1 MAMLEVNTI
10 DLHYGAAQALRGVSL
25 KAEPGKV
32 TCVLGRNGVGK
43 TSLLRAMV
51 GQHGISRGSITFQG
65 TEISKLATV
74 ERARRGIAIVPQ
86 GREIFPLLTVEENLQ
101 TGFAPLPRD
110 QRTMPDDVFTLFPVL
125 RSMLGRRGGDLS
137 GGQQQ
142 QLAIGRAL
150 VMRPKVLLLDEP
162 TEGIQPSI
170 IKDIG
175 RAISYLRSLGEMAI
189 VLVEQ
194 YLDFAQELGD
204 YLVVMDRGSIVY
216 SSDKANMD
224 EAAIKQALAI

>member
-1 MAMLEVNTI
+1 MLDAQNL

-43 TSLLRAMV
+43 TSLLRALV
-51 GQHGISRGSITFQG
+51 GQHPVSGGAVLWEGQDIT
-65 TEISKLATV
+65 KLSTV
-74 ERARRGIAIVPQ
+74 DRARRGIAYVPQ
-86 GREIFPLLTVEENLQ
+86 GREIFPLLTVEENLE
-101 TGFAPLPRD
+101 TGFAPLKRD
-110 QRTMPDDVFTLFPVL
+110 QRSVPDDVFSLFPVL
-125 RSMLGRRGGDLS
+125 ESMLRRRGGDLS

-150 VMRPKVLLLDEP
+150 VMRPRLLLLDEP

-175 RAISYLRSLGEMAI
+175 RAITYLRSLGEIAI

-194 YLDFAQELGD
+194 YLDFARELGD
-204 YLVVMDRGSIVY
+204 HFAVMDRGALVY
-216 SSDKANMD
+216 SADRATMD
-224 EAAIKQALAI
+224 EGALKRAMAI